1 MKRKLI
7 GKWHAAAF
15 LVFCFVFALTAS
27 GVFYNQRG
35 KLAGE
40 YGNMVASNLTSYT
53 QAQKRYLNS
62 SITDAWNTLKGISG
76 LVEQMIPEYTED
88 SLNGYLEEE
97 DNALSTLKMQMED
110 FYVAEK
116 DADILIYNGTIEG
129 ELNSVD
135 ELIAKN
141 SLFADFKAVQSGD
154 VYTTGSNFYQET
166 SATCDFIEDLNK
178 ILTDS
183 GDTDYRFIQ
192 KLK

>member
-76 LVEQMIPEYTED
+76 LVEQIVPEYTQD
-88 SLNGYLEEE
+88 SLNGYLDQLNLQNRDYMIEYVTLQELE
-97 DNALSTLKMQMED
+97 RRLRSSRRRNVTGACLVSLSREQ
-110 FYVAEK
+110 VWCP
-116 DADILIYNGTIEG
+116 IYGTG
-129 ELNSVD
+129 RRPGTSRCSRSRNR
-135 ELIAKN
+135 
-141 SLFADFKAVQSGD
+141 SGRM
-154 VYTTGSNFYQET
+154 GM
-166 SATCDFIEDLNK
+166 
-178 ILTDS
+178 
-183 GDTDYRFIQ
+183 
-192 KLK
+192 